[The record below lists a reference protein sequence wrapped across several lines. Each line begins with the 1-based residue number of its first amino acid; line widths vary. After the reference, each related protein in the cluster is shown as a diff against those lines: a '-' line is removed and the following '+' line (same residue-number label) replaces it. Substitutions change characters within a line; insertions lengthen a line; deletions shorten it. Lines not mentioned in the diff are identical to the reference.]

1 MDTNYTTKSQEAIS
15 GAMQAAAAAGNP
27 QIEPAHLLVELL
39 SQPDGV
45 AAGLLAAVC
54 PDAAARQAVGASAR
68 RILTQLPASSGSSMT
83 QPQPSRSLLA
93 ALEAAS
99 TVAKELSDEY
109 ISTEH
114 LLIGLAK
121 GDTSGSAPTVARIL
135 ADAGATPEALIEA
148 LPQVRGS
155 SRVTSANPEGTYK
168 TLEKYG
174 TDLTEA
180 AREGRLDPVIG
191 RDAEIRRVVQVL
203 SRRTKNNPVLIGE
216 PGVGKTAVVEGL
228 AQRIV
233 AGDVPESLR
242 GKRLISL
249 DLSGMVAGAKYR
261 GEFEER
267 LKAVLKEIKDSDGE
281 VITFIDELHTVV
293 GAGGGS
299 EGAMDAGNM
308 LKPMLARGELRM
320 VGATT
325 LDEYRENIEKD
336 PALERRFQQVFVGEP
351 SVEDTVAILRG
362 IAPKYEAHHQVTVS
376 DGALVAAASLS
387 DRYITGRQLPDK
399 AIDLIDEAASRLRME
414 LDSSPVE
421 IDELQRRV
429 DRMRM
434 EESYLADSLADER
447 NGGADSDPAA
457 VERLERLRAELADA
471 SERLTALNA
480 RWEAEKAGHNKVGE
494 LRAALDEL
502 RTRAD
507 LAEREGDFEEAG
519 RLRYGE
525 MPALEA
531 QIRDMEAAQ
540 AAGEAVVGPDGVE
553 RPKDSEALPP
563 MIAEKVGPTEIAE
576 VISSWTGIP
585 VGKLMTGEQKKLLEM
600 ESVIGER
607 LIGQKAAVGAVADA
621 VRRSRAGVSDPDRPT
636 GSFLFLGPTG
646 VGKTELAK
654 ALADFLFDD
663 ERAIVRIDM
672 SEYSEKHSVARLVG
686 APPGYVGY
694 EEGGQLT
701 EAVRRRPYSVVLL
714 DEVEKAHPEVFD
726 ILLQVLDDGRL
737 TDGQG
742 RTVDFRNVILVLTSN
757 LGSQFLIDPLLS
769 PEEKRKEVMAQVRA
783 SFKPEFLNRLDDT
796 LIFDPLTKE
805 ELGRIVDI
813 QLAKMQDRLTSH
825 RLTLTV
831 TDEART
837 WLADEGYDPA
847 YGARPLRRLV
857 QREIGDELARMI
869 LAGDV
874 LDGQEVVVDVS
885 PDGVLAGLSLTARG
899 EAWAPSATSAA

>member
-362 IAPKYEAHHQVTVS
+362 IAPKYEAHHQVTIS
-376 DGALVAAASLS
+376 DGALVAAAALS

-399 AIDLIDEAASRLRME
+399 AIDLVDEAASRLRME

-421 IDELQRRV
+421 IDELRRRV

-434 EESYLADSLADER
+434 EEAYLDESIEDVSK
-447 NGGADSDPAA
+447 ADPAD

-471 SERLTALNA
+471 SEELASLNA

-494 LRAALDEL
+494 LRAALDEM

-507 LAEREGDFEEAG
+507 LAEREGNFEEAG
-519 RLRYGE
+519 RLRYGD
-525 MPALEA
+525 MPALER
-531 QIRDMEAAQ
+531 QIREAEAADDAAEQ
-540 AAGEAVVGPDGVE
+540 AAGE
-553 RPKDSEALPP
+553 P
-563 MIAEKVGPTEIAE
+563 MIAEQVGAPEIAE
-576 VISSWTGIP
+576 VVGAWTGIP
-585 VGKLMTGEQKKLLEM
+585 VGKLLQGETEKLLTM
-600 ESVIGER
+600 EDVIGER
-607 LIGQKAAVGAVADA
+607 LIGQKAAVAAVADA
-621 VRRSRAGVSDPDRPT
+621 VRRSRAGISDPDRPT

-654 ALADFLFDD
+654 ALAEFLFDD

-757 LGSQFLIDPLLS
+757 LGSQFLTDPLTS
-769 PEEKRKEVMAQVRA
+769 PEEKRNEVMSVVQA
-783 SFKPEFLNRLDDT
+783 SFKPEFLNRLDDIIVFEA
-796 LIFDPLTKE
+796 LSKE
-805 ELGRIVDI
+805 ELGEIVGI
-813 QLAKMQDRLTSH
+813 QLARIARRLTDR
-825 RLTLTV
+825 RLSLEV
-831 TDEART
+831 TDAARS

-857 QREIGDELARMI
+857 QREIGDRLARM
-869 LAGDV
+869 LLVGEV
-874 LDGQEVVVDVS
+874 LDGQKVVVDRV
-885 PDGVLAGLSLTARG
+885 DGSEGLTLRAEG
-899 EAWAPSATSAA
+899 EAHLPSASSAASPA

>member
-242 GKRLISL
+242 DKRLISL

-362 IAPKYEAHHQVTVS
+362 IAPKYEAHHQVTIS
-376 DGALVAAASLS
+376 DGALVAAATLS

-399 AIDLIDEAASRLRME
+399 AIDLVDEAASRLRME

-421 IDELQRRV
+421 IDELRRRV

-434 EESYLADSLADER
+434 EEAYLDESIEDVSK
-447 NGGADSDPAA
+447 ADPAD

-471 SERLTALNA
+471 SEELASLNA

-494 LRAALDEL
+494 LRAALDEM

-507 LAEREGDFEEAG
+507 LAEREGNFEEAG
-519 RLRYGE
+519 RLRYGD
-525 MPALEA
+525 MPALER
-531 QIRDMEAAQ
+531 QIREAEAADDAAEQ
-540 AAGEAVVGPDGVE
+540 TAGE
-553 RPKDSEALPP
+553 P
-563 MIAEKVGPTEIAE
+563 MIAEQVGAPEIAE
-576 VISSWTGIP
+576 VVGSWTGIP
-585 VGKLMTGEQKKLLEM
+585 VGKLLQGETEKLLTM
-600 ESVIGER
+600 EDVIGER
-607 LIGQKAAVGAVADA
+607 LIGQKAAVAAVADA
-621 VRRSRAGVSDPDRPT
+621 VRRSRAGISDPDRPT

-757 LGSQFLIDPLLS
+757 LGSQFLTDPLTS
-769 PEEKRKEVMAQVRA
+769 PEEKRNEVMSVVQA
-783 SFKPEFLNRLDDT
+783 SFKPEFLNRLDDII
-796 LIFDPLTKE
+796 IFEALSKE
-805 ELGRIVDI
+805 ELGEIVEI
-813 QLAKMQDRLTSH
+813 QLARIAKRLTDR
-825 RLTLTV
+825 RLNLEV
-831 TDEART
+831 TDAARS

-857 QREIGDELARMI
+857 QREIGDRLARML
-869 LAGDV
+869 LAGEV
-874 LDGQEVVVDVS
+874 LDGQKVVVDKV
-885 PDGVLAGLSLTARG
+885 DGSEGLTLRAEG
-899 EAWAPSATSAA
+899 EAHLPSASSAASPA

>member
-1 MDTNYTTKSQEAIS
+1 MDTNYTTRSQEAIS

-27 QIEPAHLLVELL
+27 QVDALHLLVELL
-39 SQPDGV
+39 GQEDGV
-45 AAGLLAAVC
+45 AVGLLAAVN
-54 PDAAARQAVGASAR
+54 PDAGARQTVGAATR
-68 RILTQLPASSGSSMT
+68 RALTQLPASSGSSVSR
-83 QPQPSRSLLA
+83 PQPSRGLLA

-99 TVAKELSDEY
+99 NEAKSLGDEY

-114 LLIGLAK
+114 LLIGIAA
-121 GDTSGSAPTVARIL
+121 GNPDSDAAARIL
-135 ADAGATPEALIEA
+135 SDNGATASALRDA
-148 LPQVRGS
+148 LPKVRGGA
-155 SRVTSANPEGTYK
+155 RVTSPDPEGTYK
-168 TLEKYG
+168 SLEKYG
-174 TDLTEA
+174 TDLTED
-180 AREGRLDPVIG
+180 ARAGRLDPVIG

-242 GKRLISL
+242 GKRLIAL
-249 DLSGMVAGAKYR
+249 DLAGMVAGAKYR

-663 ERAIVRIDM
+663 ERAMVRIDM